1 MNLLNQRTVRSKAS
15 CTGIGL
21 HCGAEIELSLIPAPV
36 NSGIVFVRTDVEPR
50 VELQAVAANVV
61 DTTLATTLGKGA
73 VRVGTIE
80 HLMAALA
87 GMGID
92 NCRVE
97 VSGPEVPIMDGS
109 AAPFVEMIERAGVQ
123 LQEETKRFLIVRKA
137 VTVRDGDKE
146 ASLLPA
152 SQLSIS
158 FTIDFEHPVIAH
170 QTFRLDF
177 GDGFFKEKIAG
188 ARTFGFLREVET
200 LKRMGLAKGGS
211 LENAIVVD
219 DERILNT
226 GGLRFP
232 DEFVRH
238 KILDSIGDLSLIGMP
253 MIGHLVAYKSGH
265 MLNHRLVT
273 EVLGDPSNYEVIA
286 AGERHEL
293 ERLDIRPPNW
303 GSQIQVA

>member
-21 HCGAEIELSLIPAPV
+21 HSGTEIELSLVPAPV

-50 VELQAVAANVV
+50 VEMQAVAANVV
-61 DTTLATTLGKGA
+61 DTTLATTLGKGS

-97 VSGPEVPIMDGS
+97 VNGPEVPIMDGS

-158 FTIDFEHPVIAH
+158 FTIDFEHPVIAN

-177 GDGFFKEKIAG
+177 GDGFFKETIAG

-293 ERLDIRPPNW
+293 ERLDIRPPQW
-303 GSQIQVA
+303 GSQVQVA